1 MAPVIRALERGH
13 LGMAKESIA
22 MVVGRDVRD
31 LDHAGISRAGVETLA
46 ENFVDGFLSPLFW
59 FTVAAL
65 TGDLFGL
72 PPVISGVVFMLIF
85 KVGSTLDSMVG
96 YRDARFLEMGRAG
109 ARFDDWMNF
118 LPARLSLALLFLGS
132 SVSGLHPMDG
142 FRVALRDRFKHDSP
156 NAAHAE
162 SFVAGALHV
171 RLGGPA
177 RYAEV
182 MKDKP
187 WLGAEYPD
195 PGPSH
200 LRSAA
205 LLIQCAAWVS
215 MAVVL
220 SVLLFAFG
228 TG

>member
-1 MAPVIRALERGH
+1 MGKGISFFEKVLRRLGWDGRGGGILLVVMAEGAALTGYLTLRSLLNGVHLCLGSAFDVFISYSCLALRDLMRHMAPVIRALERGH

-118 LPARLSLALLFLGS
+118 LPAKCIILT
-132 SVSGLHPMDG
+132 
-142 FRVALRDRFKHDSP
+142 
-156 NAAHAE
+156 
-162 SFVAGALHV
+162 
-171 RLGGPA
+171 
-177 RYAEV
+177 
-182 MKDKP
+182 
-187 WLGAEYPD
+187 
-195 PGPSH
+195 
-200 LRSAA
+200 
-205 LLIQCAAWVS
+205 
-215 MAVVL
+215 VV
-220 SVLLFAFG
+220 
-228 TG
+228 